1 MEAKGIADTIREQLG
16 QGFCFMVGAGN
27 FSYDTTGAL
36 SFRFKGCKKFN
47 SCTIALNPY
56 DTYDV
61 TFRKVSVRGEARR
74 EEHVGAASAN
84 GLHDLFRRVTG
95 LETRV
100 PRIIGA

>member
-1 MEAKGIADTIREQLG
+1 MDAKAIAEAIREQLG
-16 QGFCFMVGAGN
+16 RGFCLMVGAGN

-74 EEHVGAASAN
+74 EEHEGIYFD

-100 PRIIGA
+100 PRIVGA

>member
-1 MEAKGIADTIREQLG
+1 MEAQAIANAIREQLG
-16 QGFCFMVGAGN
+16 RGFSFMVGAGN
-27 FSYDTTGAL
+27 FSYDANGAL

-47 SCTIALNPY
+47 SCTISLNAS

-61 TFRKVSVRGEARR
+61 MFRKVSVRGEARR
-74 EEHVGAASAN
+74 EEHEGIYFD

-100 PRIIGA
+100 SRIVGV

>member
-1 MEAKGIADTIREQLG
+1 MEAQSIANTIREQLG
-16 QGFCFMVGAGN
+16 RGFFFMVGAGN

-36 SFRFKGCKKFN
+36 SFRFKGSKKFN
-47 SCTIALNPY
+47 SCTISLNAS

-74 EEHVGAASAN
+74 EEHEGIYFD

-100 PRIIGA
+100 PRIVGV

>member
-1 MEAKGIADTIREQLG
+1 MDAKMRADTIREQLG

-47 SCTIALNPY
+47 SCTISLNAS

-74 EEHVGAASAN
+74 EEHEGIYFDD
-84 GLHDLFRRVTG
+84 LHALFRRVTG

-100 PRIIGA
+100 PRIVGT